1 MDFIQMLDRQ
11 VWESDN
17 KTMQIVFIELQ
28 VTEAINA

>member
-11 VWESDN
+11 VWENDN

>member
-28 VTEAINA
+28 VTETINA

>member
-1 MDFIQMLDRQ
+1 MDFIQILDRQ